1 MQTHFFRERVS
12 HSTGWRIQA
21 AAIVEEI
28 LPHAKSTQVDILL
41 DLRSMLLD
49 EVTWEN
55 LLDTFLQA
63 RAVVEDDHYMPFF
76 RLRQLLE
83 YSLRLEMAIQP
94 DTPHSDMIRDM
105 LRRKFP
111 TLASYRRELKRLEFE
126 LNVTD
131 DILSQKIQT

>member
-1 MQTHFFRERVS
+1 M
-12 HSTGWRIQA
+12 
-21 AAIVEEI
+21 EEI